1 MAEYLSETFTFV
13 IKYKG
18 LIMKEYILVD
28 SMWKLKRY
36 LLDFD
41 DREKIVIDS
50 RTESKQDRLN
60 DLLFSYRLLE
70 KPIVIVKFVDEWEKN
85 EIKWLIAAC
94 KRTDSDVIVSS
105 KNSEILKKFGNFVDL
120 SSPKPWD
127 VKGWMNL
134 IAEISESLSMDV
146 KSDLKIKIL
155 ERVGPNIDLLAQELK
170 KLSIIS
176 KNPSLADVEE
186 FVATY
191 TKPNLFEF
199 CRSFMGRD
207 VESVELLKR
216 IVDTTHPLIVIR
228 TLEKQLMTLA
238 QMIAQKKTSYSWDDV
253 KKASKNFDVSIPQI
267 ADLVGFPLGEK
278 KGKNLLKLWDFES
291 VIRLLK
297 DVQKVEIA
305 VKRGENPK
313 FSLIDMVGKWTLS
326 SDQQ

>member
-1 MAEYLSETFTFV
+1 MAEYLSGTFTFV

-50 RTESKQDRLN
+50 HSESKQDRLN

-70 KPIVIVKFVDEWEKN
+70 KPIVIVKFVDEWEKS

-134 IAEISESLSMDV
+134 IAEISETLSMDV
-146 KSDLKIKIL
+146 KNDLKIKIL

-186 FVATY
+186 FVTTY

-238 QMIAQKKTSYSWDDV
+238 QMITQEKTSYSWDDV
-253 KKASKNFDVSIPQI
+253 KKASKNFGVSIPQI

-278 KGKNLLKLWDFES
+278 RGKNLLKLWDFES

-297 DVQKVEIA
+297 DIQKVEIA
-305 VKRGENPK
+305 VKRGEDPK
-313 FSLIDMVGKWTLS
+313 FSLIDVVGKWTLS
-326 SDQQ
+326 AV